1 MKKEMV
7 MMKLDVPF
15 TAYAEE
21 TVGILGRIGCLLVSG
36 NIEKANV
43 MTIGW
48 GLAGRFWGRPFFL
61 VAVRPSR
68 YTHRFIEETKDFT
81 VNVPRK
87 GMEEIVSYCGS
98 VSGREH
104 NKFEEKRLTLT
115 PGRKVSAPSIP
126 ECVIHYECKVSY
138 RTNVVPSALSDD
150 ILRGSY
156 RSGNYHTL
164 YFGEILATYA
174 DEDAKKLLPI

>member
-1 MKKEMV
+1 MKNEMV

-21 TVGILGRIGCLLVSG
+21 TVSTLGRIGCLLVSG

-48 GLAGRFWGRPFFL
+48 GLTGRFWGRPFFL

-68 YTHRFIEETKDFT
+68 YTYKFIEKTKDFT
-81 VNVPRK
+81 INVPRK

-104 NKFEEKRLTLT
+104 NKFEEKGLTLA
-115 PGRKVSAPSIP
+115 PGRKVSSPSIS
-126 ECVIHYECKVSY
+126 ECVVHYECKVSY
-138 RTNVVPSALSDD
+138 RTDVAPSALSNE
-150 ILRGSY
+150 ILRSSY
-156 RSGNYHTL
+156 PSGNYHAL
-164 YFGEILATYA
+164 YFGEVLAAYA
-174 DEDAKKLLPI
+174 DQDAKGQLPI